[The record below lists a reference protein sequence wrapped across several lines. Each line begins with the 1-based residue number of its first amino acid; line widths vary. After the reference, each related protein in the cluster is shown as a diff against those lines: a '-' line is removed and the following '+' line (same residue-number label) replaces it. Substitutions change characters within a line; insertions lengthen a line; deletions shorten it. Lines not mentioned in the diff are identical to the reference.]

1 MNINC
6 VKLLSYLDIINK
18 RRSFTMIEFWKSNVI
33 TKNLSNPFKSVL
45 LLHKQLSI
53 SINVII
59 MASMILFVLSCG
71 KSEIPVSEG
80 GEIVTLLEFESISS
94 FRLDMKELEYYCD
107 DLTAAIKKQSWE
119 KIRKH
124 ARKLGKI
131 QPVALTGLK
140 KEELPED
147 FVTFDSEYNLGTVKL
162 VEAAEAEEMDQLNIE
177 YEKVKQACDNC
188 HKRYKEEE

>member
-1 MNINC
+1 
-6 VKLLSYLDIINK
+6 
-18 RRSFTMIEFWKSNVI
+18 MIEFWKSNVI

-45 LLHKQLSI
+45 LLHKQSSI

-71 KSEIPVSEG
+71 KTEIPVSEG
-80 GEIVTLLEFESISS
+80 EEIITVLEFESMSS

-107 DLTAAIKKQSWE
+107 DLTAAIKKQNWE

-140 KEELPED
+140 KEELPKD
-147 FVTFDSEYNLGTVKL
+147 FVTFDSEYNLSTVKL

-188 HKRYKEEE
+188 HKIYKEEESWRCVNRILIWLLNNICV

>member
-1 MNINC
+1 
-6 VKLLSYLDIINK
+6 
-18 RRSFTMIEFWKSNVI
+18 MIEFWKSNVI

-45 LLHKQLSI
+45 LLHKQSSI

-59 MASMILFVLSCG
+59 MASMILFILSCG
-71 KSEIPVSEG
+71 KTEIPVSEG
-80 GEIVTLLEFESISS
+80 EEIVTVLEFESMSS

-107 DLTAAIKKQSWE
+107 DLTAAIKKQNWE

-131 QPVALTGLK
+131 QPVALTELK

-147 FVTFDSEYNLGTVKL
+147 FVTFDSEYHLGTVKL
-162 VEAAEAEEMDQLNIE
+162 IEAAEAEEMDQLNIE
-177 YEKVKQACDNC
+177 FEKVKQACDNC
-188 HKRYKEEE
+188 HKMYKEEE

>member
-1 MNINC
+1 
-6 VKLLSYLDIINK
+6 
-18 RRSFTMIEFWKSNVI
+18 MIEFWKSNVI

-45 LLHKQLSI
+45 LLHKQSSTSI
-53 SINVII
+53 DVII
-59 MASMILFVLSCG
+59 MASMILFILSCG
-71 KSEIPVSEG
+71 KTEIPVSEG
-80 GEIVTLLEFESISS
+80 EEIVTVLEFESMSS

-107 DLTAAIKKQSWE
+107 DLTAAIKKQNWE

-188 HKRYKEEE
+188 HKKYKEEE

>member
-1 MNINC
+1 VNINC

-33 TKNLSNPFKSVL
+33 TKNLSSPFKSVL
-45 LLHKQLSI
+45 LLHKQSSTSI
-53 SINVII
+53 DVII
-59 MASMILFVLSCG
+59 MASMILFILSCG
-71 KSEIPVSEG
+71 KTEIPVSEAE
-80 GEIVTLLEFESISS
+80 EIVTVLEFESMSS

-107 DLTAAIKKQSWE
+107 DLTAAIKKQNWE

-131 QPVALTGLK
+131 QPVALTGLQ

-162 VEAAEAEEMDQLNIE
+162 VEAAEAEEMDQLNIV

>member
-1 MNINC
+1 
-6 VKLLSYLDIINK
+6 
-18 RRSFTMIEFWKSNVI
+18 MIESWKSNV
-33 TKNLSNPFKSVL
+33 LSKSLSHSKAVL
-45 LLHKQLSI
+45 LLHKQSSI

-59 MASMILFVLSCG
+59 MATLLLFVLSCG

-80 GEIVTLLEFESISS
+80 EEIITVLEFESVSS

-107 DLTAAIKKQSWE
+107 DLTAAIKKQNWE

-124 ARKLGKI
+124 ARKLEKI

-140 KEELPED
+140 KEELPKD
-147 FVTFDSEYNLGTVKL
+147 FVTFDSEYRLSTLKL

-177 YEKVKQACDNC
+177 YEKVKQACDKC
-188 HKRYKEEE
+188 HEIYKEEE

>member
-6 VKLLSYLDIINK
+6 VRLLSYLEIINK
-18 RRSFTMIEFWKSNVI
+18 RRSFTMIEFWKPNVI
-33 TKNLSNPFKSVL
+33 TKNISNPFKAVL
-45 LLHKQLSI
+45 LSHKQSSI

-71 KSEIPVSEG
+71 KTEIPVSEG
-80 GEIVTLLEFESISS
+80 EEIITVLEFESMSS

-107 DLTAAIKKQSWE
+107 DLTAAIKKQNWE

-124 ARKLGKI
+124 ARKLRKI

-140 KEELPED
+140 EEELPKD
-147 FVTFDSEYNLGTVKL
+147 FVTFDSEYNLSTVKL
-162 VEAAEAEEMDQLNIE
+162 VEAAEAEEMDQLYIE

-188 HKRYKEEE
+188 HEIYKEEE

>member
-1 MNINC
+1 
-6 VKLLSYLDIINK
+6 
-18 RRSFTMIEFWKSNVI
+18 MIEFWKPNII
-33 TKNLSNPFKSVL
+33 TKNLSHFKAAFLS
-45 LLHKQLSI
+45 HKQSSI

-71 KSEIPVSEG
+71 KTEIPVSEG
-80 GEIVTLLEFESISS
+80 EEIITVLEFESISS
-94 FRLDMKELEYYCD
+94 FRLDMKELEYYCN
-107 DLTAAIKKQSWE
+107 DLTAAIKKQNWE

-140 KEELPED
+140 KEDLPKD
-147 FVTFDSEYNLGTVKL
+147 FVTFDSEYHLSTVKL

-177 YEKVKQACDNC
+177 YEKLKQACDDC
-188 HKRYKEEE
+188 HKIYKEEEW

>member
-1 MNINC
+1 
-6 VKLLSYLDIINK
+6 
-18 RRSFTMIEFWKSNVI
+18 MIEFWKSNI
-33 TKNLSNPFKSVL
+33 ISKGLSHFKAAFLS
-45 LLHKQLSI
+45 HKQSSI

-71 KSEIPVSEG
+71 KSENAVSEEKDE
-80 GEIVTLLEFESISS
+80 EIITVLEFESKSS

-107 DLTAAIKKQSWE
+107 DLTAAIKKKKWE

-124 ARKLGKI
+124 ARKLGKM

-140 KEELPED
+140 KEELPKD
-147 FVTFDSEYNLGTVKL
+147 FVAFDSEYNLSTVKL

-188 HKRYKEEE
+188 HKIYKEDDW